1 MEMILTKKLKT
12 MLDRIQ
18 TATEYIKAHLSAD
31 VETAIILGS
40 GLGDFD
46 QEMEIETSLSYDK
59 IPHFPQSTVEGHAGQ
74 LLIGTVSAVPVIV
87 LKGRFHYYEGYSLK
101 EATFPIRVFQQLSV
115 KQILLS
121 NASGGLDPA
130 QQIGDLMIIEDHMHL
145 FADNPLR
152 GLNNESLGPR
162 FPDMSQP
169 YSFKLIE
176 LAEQIG
182 QQHQLDLKKGVY
194 AGTPG
199 PNYETKAEYKYFRF
213 IGADAVGMSTT
224 PETIVAVHAGMKIF
238 GVSVIADMGVEGMV
252 VEISHD
258 DVQSVAQKSAPKL
271 RCLFRELVKNLA
283 EEQ

>member
-1 MEMILTKKLKT
+1 
-12 MLDRIQ
+12 MLDHIQ
-18 TATEYIKAHLSAD
+18 TATEYIKGYLPSS
-31 VETAIILGS
+31 VRIAIVLGS

-46 QEMEIETSLSYDK
+46 QEMDVHTALSYNE
-59 IPHFPQSTVEGHAGQ
+59 IPYFPQSTVEGHAGQ
-74 LLIGTVSAVPVIV
+74 LLIGKLSDVPVIV
-87 LKGRFHYYEGYSLK
+87 LKGRFHYYEGYALK
-101 EATFPIRVFQQLSV
+101 QATFPIRVFQQLGI
-115 KQILLS
+115 KNLLLS
-121 NASGGLDPA
+121 NACGGLNPQ
-130 QQIGDLMIIEDHMHL
+130 QQIGDLMILEDHMHL

-152 GLNNESLGPR
+152 GVNDATLGPR

-169 YSFKLIE
+169 YNFKLIE

-182 QQHQLDLKKGVY
+182 QRHHLNLKKGVY

-224 PETIVAVHAGMKIF
+224 PETIVAVHAGMNVF

-258 DVQSVAQKSAPKL
+258 EVQSVAQKSAPKL
-271 RCLFRELVKNLA
+271 RCLFRELVKSIA
-283 EEQ
+283 AQE